1 MLQNASRAFD
11 DENYEESF
19 RLYTHAAE
27 QGVEMA
33 QSNAA
38 WILDRGL
45 GVGGKL
51 VPSDAERYRLALHY
65 YTLSAQQNNPAS
77 LLKVADYSYYGL
89 GTDVDYEEAAAYYMQ
104 ASEMRNPQAYF
115 NLGYMHQFGHGL
127 PQDFH
132 LAKRFYDRT
141 MQVSDTAEQQAPVIL
156 ALYGLRIA
164 QWWAGAKG
172 SMPTAV
178 VAAVEGFIDSIGL
191 GKQPLPVGV
200 ASAGTSSAS
209 ASSDSSDGAGTSAG
223 EESEAAARADGLW
236 QEWSSFVSSTMSWW
250 ESSIESLRLAL
261 DPLAFK
267 STFGV
272 YAEILMADSD
282 LSLIIFLCIVLSG
295 ALIQRWRQPA

>member
-11 DENYEESF
+11 DEQYEESF

-51 VPSDAERYRLALHY
+51 VPTDAERYRLALHY
-65 YTLSAQQNNPAS
+65 YTLSAQQNNPSS

-89 GTDVDYEEAAAYYMQ
+89 GTEVDYEEAAAYYMQ

-132 LAKRFYDRT
+132 LAKRFYDMT
-141 MQVSDTAEQQAPVIL
+141 MQVSDTPEQQAPVIL

-164 QWWAGAKG
+164 QWWAGAKR

-178 VAAVEGFIDSIGL
+178 VTTVEGFIESIGL
-191 GKQPLPVGV
+191 GKQPSTPGAAGAGATPGSSSSSGGPV
-200 ASAGTSSAS
+200 ASEM
-209 ASSDSSDGAGTSAG
+209 
-223 EESEAAARADGLW
+223 EENEAAARADGLW
-236 QEWSSFVSSTMSWW
+236 QEWSGFVSSTMSWW
-250 ESSIESLRLAL
+250 ESSVEALRLAL

-295 ALIQRWRQPA
+295 ALIQRWRQQA